1 MKDWI
6 QDNPELFVLICLAGV
21 IAVLGFWGM
30 GDTVTAGITG
40 IFAFLNKRSPEEQ
53 KLNTLKQEE
62 RERTQRLERLE
73 TKILEDRQVRDG
85 RLAANAE
92 AIQQLEK
99 DAWDDIPI
107 LDLIDSG
114 NNRDYG
120 TGVR

>member
-30 GDTVTAGITG
+30 RDTVTAGITG

-53 KLNTLKQEE
+53 KLNAIRHEE

>member
-30 GDTVTAGITG
+30 SDTVTAGITG

-53 KLNTLKQEE
+53 KLNILKHEE

-73 TKILEDRQVRDG
+73 TKILEDRQVRDW